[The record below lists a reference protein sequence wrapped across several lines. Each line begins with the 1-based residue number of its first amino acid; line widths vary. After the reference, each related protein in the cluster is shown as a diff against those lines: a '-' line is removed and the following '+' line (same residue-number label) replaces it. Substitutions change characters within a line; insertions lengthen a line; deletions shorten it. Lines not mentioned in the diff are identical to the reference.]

1 MGLEGYRNFGVL
13 RLIQKLDKTNLQKV
27 MRRDLKKLRVGYKKG
42 ILRRKLLLLTGFDL
56 EKLLKS
62 LDVHLSENLSK
73 ETLFLFIHLE
83 DKVDLN
89 GTVLISRL
97 FSCWALSRLRHLVSF
112 KPNRFRILLLF
123 SLSVHLCKGSSLKI
137 IQTMFIFLLSCSSP
151 FYF

>member
-1 MGLEGYRNFGVL
+1 ML

-83 DKVDLN
+83 DKVDFSGASKGN
-89 GTVLISRL
+89 DRRWVSDTVKKKLRNVKDDVNKGKNSVSRVVCDVDL
-97 FSCWALSRLRHLVSF
+97 GCVYSLGREEFVCSIKATEPLPRRQ
-112 KPNRFRILLLF
+112 LL
-123 SLSVHLCKGSSLKI
+123 
-137 IQTMFIFLLSCSSP
+137 
-151 FYF
+151 